1 MRALQII
8 LMVPFFIALASAT
21 CFAQTTLIAGDI
33 SIVGFNANSP
43 DGFSFVNW
51 VDLSPNTVIKF
62 TDNGFNTSLIS
73 NTALNYREQE
83 QYVVW
88 TNNTGNIIPAGTI
101 ITIQANSATA
111 PTATVTNIGT
121 ITSVTNSSNGGATSN
136 MSLTN
141 TSGDQIFAFQGTG
154 GPSTGSTTATFSG
167 TLLFGFNYS
176 GSSGTAT
183 TWQALGAING
193 STSYLPLELIASQI
207 AIGPNVVGGQYTGPT
222 TGQLSLA
229 AYKLLV
235 ANTAN
240 WTTVGTTGTVILPTS
255 TAVTFTAGT
264 PPVITSQPSNSS
276 ICAGTNTTF
285 SITASNASTYQWQVN
300 TGSGFVN
307 LSNGAPYSGVNT
319 ATLTI
324 TGATS
329 ALNGY
334 QYQAVVTG
342 ASTPNATSNAVT
354 LTVKA
359 NPAATATPTSAS
371 ICSGTATNIA
381 LTSTPTG
388 ASFAWTA
395 ATASGTVTG
404 TSAGSGTSIAQ
415 TLSGN
420 GVTNYTVT
428 PTLNSCPG
436 TPVTV
441 AVTVNPNPT
450 ATATPTSASI
460 CSGSATNIAL
470 TSTPTGATFAWTAA
484 TASGTVTGTSA
495 GSGTSIA
502 QTLSG
507 NGVTNYTVTPTLNS
521 CPGTPITVAITVKP
535 APTATATPA
544 SASVCSGTATNIA
557 LTSTPTGATF
567 AWTAATASGTVTGS
581 SASSGTSIAQTLSGN
596 GVTNYTVTPTLNSCP
611 GTPVTVAVTVNPNPT
626 ATATPTSASIC
637 SGSATNIALT
647 STPTGASFA
656 WTAATASGTVT
667 GSSAGSGTSIAQ
679 TLSGNG
685 VTNYTVT
692 PTLNSCPG
700 TPITVAITVKPAPTA
715 TATPASASVCS
726 GSATNIA
733 LTSTPTG
740 ATFAWTAATASGT
753 VTGTSA
759 GSGTSIAQTLS
770 GNGVT
775 NYTVTPTLNSCP
787 GTPVTVSITVNAN
800 PVITNQPSAST
811 ICTGANTTFSV
822 SAANTTGYQWQVDAG
837 AGFVNITN
845 DGTYSGA
852 TTAVLTIT
860 SATAAL
866 SSHVYRVNATGGCTP
881 AAVSNSV
888 LLTVNTAP
896 VITDQPTDRSIC
908 GGADATFS
916 VSATNATGYQWQV
929 DAGLGFV
936 NILNAAPYSGATTSK
951 LTISSA
957 TQALNGYLYR
967 AVVTGACS
975 PPATSGSALLST
987 ADNVNPIITGC
998 PADIAVNV
1006 GSPNCSNI
1014 VTWTEPTVTDN
1025 CSSTILL
1032 TSDHHSGDMFV
1043 AGNTVVTYIAKDLSG
1058 NEATCSFTVT
1068 VTDVSMPVFTSCPE
1082 DAVITAGEYI
1092 FTAPVATDNCSIV
1105 TVEQTA
1111 GLASGTIFPEGV
1123 TVQTF
1128 EATDVSGN
1136 KATCSFTVTASVATS
1151 AQMGKLNNVRVYP
1164 NPASDVVYISPNTS
1178 SANEYV
1184 ILLQDISG
1192 KVILQQNLTAAQNDL
1207 RLDVKDVS
1215 KGIYFLVIRDAS
1227 NQKIEKIII
1236 E

>member
-1 MRALQII
+1 M
-8 LMVPFFIALASAT
+8 
-21 CFAQTTLIAGDI
+21 
-33 SIVGFNANSP
+33 
-43 DGFSFVNW
+43 
-51 VDLSPNTVIKF
+51 
-62 TDNGFNTSLIS
+62 
-73 NTALNYREQE
+73 
-83 QYVVW
+83 
-88 TNNTGNIIPAGTI
+88 
-101 ITIQANSATA
+101 
-111 PTATVTNIGT
+111 
-121 ITSVTNSSNGGATSN
+121 
-136 MSLTN
+136 
-141 TSGDQIFAFQGTG
+141 
-154 GPSTGSTTATFSG
+154 
-167 TLLFGFNYS
+167 
-176 GSSGTAT
+176 
-183 TWQALGAING
+183 
-193 STSYLPLELIASQI
+193 
-207 AIGPNVVGGQYTGPT
+207 
-222 TGQLSLA
+222 
-229 AYKLLV
+229 
-235 ANTAN
+235 
-240 WTTVGTTGTVILPTS
+240 
-255 TAVTFTAGT
+255 
-264 PPVITSQPSNSS
+264 
-276 ICAGTNTTF
+276 
-285 SITASNASTYQWQVN
+285 
-300 TGSGFVN
+300 
-307 LSNGAPYSGVNT
+307 
-319 ATLTI
+319 
-324 TGATS
+324 
-329 ALNGY
+329 
-334 QYQAVVTG
+334 
-342 ASTPNATSNAVT
+342 
-354 LTVKA
+354 
-359 NPAATATPTSAS
+359 
-371 ICSGTATNIA
+371 
-381 LTSTPTG
+381 
-388 ASFAWTA
+388 
-395 ATASGTVTG
+395 
-404 TSAGSGTSIAQ
+404 
-415 TLSGN
+415 SGN

-428 PTLNSCPG
+428 PTLNSC
-436 TPVTV
+436 
-441 AVTVNPNPT
+441 
-450 ATATPTSASI
+450 
-460 CSGSATNIAL
+460 L
-470 TSTPTGATFAWTAA
+470 
-484 TASGTVTGTSA
+484 
-495 GSGTSIA
+495 
-502 QTLSG
+502 
-507 NGVTNYTVTPTLNS
+507 
-521 CPGTPITVAITVKP
+521 
-535 APTATATPA
+535 
-544 SASVCSGTATNIA
+544 
-557 LTSTPTGATF
+557 
-567 AWTAATASGTVTGS
+567 
-581 SASSGTSIAQTLSGN
+581 
-596 GVTNYTVTPTLNSCP
+596 
-611 GTPVTVAVTVNPNPT
+611 
-626 ATATPTSASIC
+626 
-637 SGSATNIALT
+637 
-647 STPTGASFA
+647 
-656 WTAATASGTVT
+656 
-667 GSSAGSGTSIAQ
+667 
-679 TLSGNG
+679 
-685 VTNYTVT
+685 
-692 PTLNSCPG
+692 
-700 TPITVAITVKPAPTA
+700 
-715 TATPASASVCS
+715 
-726 GSATNIA
+726 
-733 LTSTPTG
+733 
-740 ATFAWTAATASGT
+740 
-753 VTGTSA
+753 
-759 GSGTSIAQTLS
+759 
-770 GNGVT
+770 
-775 NYTVTPTLNSCP
+775 

-822 SAANTTGYQWQVDAG
+822 SATNTTGYQWQVDAG

-916 VSATNATGYQWQV
+916 VSATNTTGYQWQV

-936 NILNAAPYSGATTSK
+936 NILNAAPYSGATTST

-967 AVVTGACS
+967 TVVTGACS
-975 PPATSGSALLST
+975 PAATSGSALLST